1 MTYAACMAEVNHAIF
16 PALELVQIR
25 CEEQVY
31 TCDLALEAV
40 ELLVAIGSEC
50 QLLGLLQL

>member
-1 MTYAACMAEVNHAIF
+1 MAEVNHAIF